1 MYIIE
6 NKSPLLVSLI

>member
-6 NKSPLLVSLI
+6 NKNPLPVSLI